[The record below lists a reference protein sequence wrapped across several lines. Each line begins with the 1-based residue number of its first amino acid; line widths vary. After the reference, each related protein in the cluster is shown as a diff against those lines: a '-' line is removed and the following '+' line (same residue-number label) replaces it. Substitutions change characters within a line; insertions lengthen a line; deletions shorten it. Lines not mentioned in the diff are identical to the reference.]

1 MKIENFLAPD
11 ELEKLYIFFEKIYYD
26 NNLIQY
32 ANCYN
37 YNEGHLDIFKVID
50 LINEYDLQINI
61 NYEY

>member
-1 MKIENFLAPD
+1 MKIENFLTPD

-37 YNEGHLDIFKVID
+37 YGEGHLDIFEVID
-50 LINEYDLQINI
+50 LINEFNLKITID
-61 NYEY
+61 EE